1 MHVQGLFDVKGTV
14 HALFHPSRETDAPRL
29 EFHPARGQRV
39 ALLQVPA
46 DLVSLE
52 PRQLH
57 LAVSVK
63 LHKDGPRLISRKRS
77 SRRAKSEA
85 APPASRRGSRR

>member
-1 MHVQGLFDVKGTV
+1 MRVQVLFDAKGKV
-14 HALFHPSRETDAPRL
+14 QALYQPAGETDAPRL
-29 EFHPARGQRV
+29 EFHPVRGQRV

-52 PRQLH
+52 LRQLH

-63 LHKDGPRLISRKRS
+63 IHKDGPRLVKRVKPVKRKR
-77 SRRAKSEA
+77 
-85 APPASRRGSRR
+85 

>member
-1 MHVQGLFDVKGTV
+1 MHVQVLFDAKGKV
-14 HALFHPSRETDAPRL
+14 HGLFHPSRETGAPRL

-46 DLVSLE
+46 DCVSLE

-63 LHKDGPRLISRKRS
+63 MHKDGPRLAKRNRKQQVTH
-77 SRRAKSEA
+77 EL
-85 APPASRRGSRR
+85 

>member
-1 MHVQGLFDVKGTV
+1 MHVQVLFDAKGKV
-14 HALFHPSRETDAPRL
+14 HALFHPSTETDAPQL
-29 EFHPARGQRV
+29 QFHPARGQRV

-46 DLVSLE
+46 DFESLE

-63 LHKDGPRLISRKRS
+63 LRKDGPRLETSKRW
-77 SRRAKSEA
+77 SRRSKS
-85 APPASRRGSRR
+85 

>member
-1 MHVQGLFDVKGTV
+1 MHVQVLFDAKGKV
-14 HALFHPSRETDAPRL
+14 LALFHPAGRADGPLL
-29 EFHPARGQRV
+29 EFHPARGQRA

-46 DLVSLE
+46 ELVSLE

-63 LHKDGPRLISRKRS
+63 VHKDGPRLVASKGWGDHAS
-77 SRRAKSEA
+77 SVPRRQK
-85 APPASRRGSRR
+85 

>member
-1 MHVQGLFDVKGTV
+1 MHVHVLFDAKGKV
-14 HALFHPSRETDAPRL
+14 LALFHPAGETDAPRL

-39 ALLQVPA
+39 GLLQVPA

-63 LHKDGPRLISRKRS
+63 LHKDGPRLVTSKRW
-77 SRRAKSEA
+77 SRRSKS
-85 APPASRRGSRR
+85 

>member
-1 MHVQGLFDVKGTV
+1 MHVQVLFDAKGKV

-29 EFHPARGQRV
+29 EFHPARGQHV
-39 ALLQVPA
+39 ALLQVPV
-46 DLVSLE
+46 DLASLE

-63 LHKDGPRLISRKRS
+63 LQKDGPRLVRRKQQ
-77 SRRAKSEA
+77 SRRPKSEA
-85 APPASRRGSRR
+85 APPASSRN

>member
-1 MHVQGLFDVKGTV
+1 MHVHVLFDAKGKV
-14 HALFHPSRETDAPRL
+14 LALFHPAGETDAPRL

-46 DLVSLE
+46 DLESLE
-52 PRQLH
+52 PRQFH

-63 LHKDGPRLISRKRS
+63 LHKDGPRLVSSKRWV
-77 SRRAKSEA
+77 RRSKS
-85 APPASRRGSRR
+85 

>member
-1 MHVQGLFDVKGTV
+1 MRVQVLFDAKGKV
-14 HALFHPSRETDAPRL
+14 LALFHPAGETDAPRL

-63 LHKDGPRLISRKRS
+63 LRKDGPRLETSKRW
-77 SRRAKSEA
+77 SRRSKS
-85 APPASRRGSRR
+85 

>member
-1 MHVQGLFDVKGTV
+1 MHVQVLFEAKGKV
-14 HALFHPSRETDAPRL
+14 HAPFQPSRETDAPRP
-29 EFHPARGQRV
+29 EFHAARGQRV
-39 ALLQVPA
+39 ALLQGPA